1 MSKRIAITLK
11 PTNGCN
17 MRCRHCYHA
26 EEGFDATVMN
36 PEHAKKMML
45 IASQEY
51 DEIHVVFHGGEPTLW
66 GLENFR
72 SVLDYQKFL
81 SENAGN
87 LVFKNSIQT
96 NGLLINDEWMGFL
109 RENKFAIGV
118 SFDGPHNDDLRM
130 NTSNFSLDT
139 LIAIKK
145 DFLKSYYSNHRMA
158 IRRKIEKYGPPYS
171 RY

>member
-72 SVLDYQKFL
+72 SVLDYQKVL
-81 SENAGN
+81 SEKAGN

-130 NTSNFSLDT
+130 NTSKVYANLNPFVVNVALCE
-139 LIAIKK
+139 K
-145 DFLKSYYSNHRMA
+145 LK
-158 IRRKIEKYGPPYS
+158 
-171 RY
+171 